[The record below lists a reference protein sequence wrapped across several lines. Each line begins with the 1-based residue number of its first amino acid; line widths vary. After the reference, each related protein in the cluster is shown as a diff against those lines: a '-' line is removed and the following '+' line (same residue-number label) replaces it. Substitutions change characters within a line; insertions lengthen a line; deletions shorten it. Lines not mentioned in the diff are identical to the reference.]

1 MTSTTFKLPPP
12 PQDWKSAKW
21 WANRPVEERLAWASF
36 PKLYDKYPLS
46 NLNKAVAAVG
56 YAWLADQEK
65 LSSPGLLVTGKSGTG
80 KTVFAQALGR
90 EIIAT
95 RKKSVQFVS
104 ADKYVEMIKDS
115 FDSQAGDLPE
125 MYPMPHLLRY
135 IKEVFHYVI
144 IDALG
149 RERPTE
155 FSQYELG
162 ALLRRRFEDCRPMIV
177 TTSLSMVDIA
187 NRYGD
192 SARSVI
198 SELTPI
204 NLNNLVS

>member
-1 MTSTTFKLPPP
+1 MTPTTLKMPPP
-12 PQDWKSAKW
+12 PQDWKSSKW
-21 WANRPVEERLAWASF
+21 WANRSVEERLAWSGL
-36 PKLYDKYPLS
+36 PRLYSGQTLTHVPQSHADHVRK
-46 NLNKAVAAVG
+46 
-56 YAWLADQEK
+56 WLGTADQQ
-65 LSSPGLLVTGKSGTG
+65 PGLLITGKSGTG
-80 KTVFAQALGR
+80 KTALAQAIGK
-90 EIIAT
+90 EIITT
-95 RKKSVQFVS
+95 RKKAVQFVS

-162 ALLRRRFEDCRPMIV
+162 ALLRRRFEDCRPVIV
-177 TTSLSMVDIA
+177 TTSLSLVDIA

-198 SELTPI
+198 SELPSI
-204 NLNNLVS
+204 NLNTLAS